1 MSSPPLLAF
10 APPRSDVLPLEVK
23 RLNGKNTEF
32 ALDTHGHRFYELV
45 YIVKGKGWHRVG
57 LEQSSVG
64 PGDLLLVAP
73 GEVHDSRGLIGIH
86 GFLVLFESAV
96 LEPRRPQ
103 PINLPGELAF
113 LSFVRGAQ
121 APASVTVPRA
131 ERAGWVFRCQSLYT
145 EYTEKNLGREAVAR
159 AELEALLIR
168 AARLVAPR
176 LGLGSAHRPLLSRV
190 FQFIEARYQR
200 PISLVDVAR
209 SVGLSPAHLTT
220 VVRRATGRS
229 VLQWINERRMAEA
242 RRMLLETEKDVA
254 AIGAEVGFVE
264 PSYFVRRFHAMNRV
278 TPLQF
283 RLRAGQRPA
292 PAQKKYHF

>member
-10 APPRSDVLPLEVK
+10 TPPRADVLPLEVK
-23 RLNGKNTEF
+23 RLTGNNTEF
-32 ALDTHGHRFYELV
+32 ALETHGHRFYELV

-57 LEQSSVG
+57 LEKATVG
-64 PGDLLLVAP
+64 AGDLLVVAP
-73 GEVHDSRGLIGIH
+73 GEVHDSRGLLGIH
-86 GFLVLFESAV
+86 GFLILFESAA
-96 LEPRRPQ
+96 LEPRHSQR
-103 PINLPGELAF
+103 IDLPGELAF

-121 APASVTVPRA
+121 APASVAVPQT
-131 ERAGWVFRCQSLYT
+131 ERAAWAFRCQSLYT
-145 EYTEKNLGREAVAR
+145 EYCEKNLGRESVAR

-176 LGLGSAHRPLLSRV
+176 LRLGSAHRPLLSQV

-209 SVGLSPAHLTT
+209 ALSLSPAHLTT
-220 VVRRATGRS
+220 VVRKATGRS

-242 RRMLLETEKDVA
+242 RRLLLETEEDVA
-254 AIGAEVGFVE
+254 SIGAQVGFVE

-283 RLRAGQRPA
+283 RFRAVQESGNT
-292 PAQKKYHF
+292 